1 MLAARAGVLRL
12 RLFVRVP
19 FCSPQNSYDS
29 WQIHGLSSQKCGMIG
44 FDLSPFEVYRSAS
57 DFRCLKLQVAA
68 AVATPPRER
77 ECLGGNAR
85 RKPISTM
92 IDQFFVFIFVV
103 DTG

>member
-19 FCSPQNSYDS
+19 FCSPQNSWDS
-29 WQIHGLSSQKCGMIG
+29 WQIHGWSSQKCGMIG

-92 IDQFFVFIFVV
+92 IDQI
-103 DTG
+103 